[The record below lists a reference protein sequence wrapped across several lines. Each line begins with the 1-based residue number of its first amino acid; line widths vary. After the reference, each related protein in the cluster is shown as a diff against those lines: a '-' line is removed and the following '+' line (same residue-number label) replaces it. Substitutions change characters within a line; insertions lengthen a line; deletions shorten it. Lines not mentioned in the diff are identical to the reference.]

1 MGACFTKSAE
11 IITINE
17 FKDVFIP
24 ILVKELKETIIPKII
39 VELQMT
45 EDRLNLKSD
54 EYSK

>member
-17 FKDVFIP
+17 FKDAFIP

-45 EDRLNLKSD
+45 EDNLINNN
-54 EYSK
+54 